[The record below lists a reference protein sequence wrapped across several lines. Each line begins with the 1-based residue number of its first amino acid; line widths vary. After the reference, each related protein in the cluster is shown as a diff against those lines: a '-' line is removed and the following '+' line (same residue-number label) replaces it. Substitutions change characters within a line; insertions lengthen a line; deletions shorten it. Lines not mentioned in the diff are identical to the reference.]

1 MKTKLVTDSCC
12 DLSQKYI
19 KENNIE
25 VIPFP
30 YFIEGKDYIDDF
42 GSSLSYREFY
52 NFMRKGSMPTT
63 SQITA
68 FTYVN
73 AFKKFVRQGYSII
86 YIGFS
91 SALSQT
97 YNNSLLAINYIKEEY
112 PEADITSI
120 DSKSA
125 CAGLGLIVYYACEM
139 LKDGKSKEEIIDWIE
154 NNKLKVNHWFI
165 IDNLDHLR
173 RGGRISSA
181 SAAIGTLLD
190 VKPLLNLDDEGKL
203 RVVKKIR
210 GRKKAV
216 KELVEELK
224 TGIVNPEEQI
234 ILINHCDCPKEA
246 EKLKNTVMNEIP
258 VKDSVVNYVGPVIG
272 THTGPGMLGLV
283 FLGDKR

>member
-1 MKTKLVTDSCC
+1 MKIKLITDSCC
-12 DLSQKYI
+12 DLSQGYLKDN
-19 KENNIE
+19 EVE

-30 YFIEGKDYIDDF
+30 YSIEGKDYTDDF
-42 GSSLSYREFY
+42 GSTLSYENFY
-52 NFMRKGSMPTT
+52 NYMRGGSMPTT

-73 AFKKFVRQGYSII
+73 TFKKFVGEGYSII

-112 PEADITSI
+112 PQADIASI

-125 CAGLGLIVYYACEM
+125 SVGLGLLVYYACEM
-139 LKDGKSKEEIIDWIE
+139 LKEGKPKEEIINWIE

-165 IDNLDHLR
+165 IDSLDHLQ

-181 SAAIGTLLD
+181 SAAVGTLLD
-190 VKPLLNLDDEGKL
+190 IKPLLNLDDEGKL
-203 RVVKKIR
+203 RIVRKIR

-216 KELVEELK
+216 KELMEELK
-224 TGIVNPEEQI
+224 TGIVNPKEQI
-234 ILINHCDCPKEA
+234 ILINHGDCPEEA
-246 EKLKNTVMNEIP
+246 LKLKNTVMNEIS
-258 VKDSVVNYVGPVIG
+258 VKDSAVNYVGPVIG
-272 THTGPGMLGLV
+272 THTGPGMLCLV
-283 FLGDKR
+283 FLGDRR